1 MRRKTR
7 HYFGGAIAILMLAL
21 TVSLATDIRE
31 TGGETAKAGV
41 ARAVTA
47 TPPAS
52 PKPTLPSDAK
62 PPGEREPLV
71 GLLAAASIVVAAGA
85 GVYVYGVIRKG
96 L

>member
-1 MRRKTR
+1 MLVLTACL
-7 HYFGGAIAILMLAL
+7 AISIGE
-21 TVSLATDIRE
+21 AT
-31 TGGETAKAGV
+31 GETAVPGA
-41 ARAVTA
+41 ARATATA
-47 TPPAS
+47 TPAAS